1 MLRGSS
7 PLPSPEQ
14 LAAYPPEGRELIFRM
29 AQATQAHLHRIEL
42 ERLEH
47 RREKLR
53 ARAVDRAAQR
63 RQIARGQYL
72 GFGICVLFLAASAAV
87 ALLATSG
94 WGQLTA
100 SLLGGIGLSSLV
112 FVFIRGQ
119 QPRASRRL
127 RLRAPVRAT
136 TQSH

>member
-42 ERLEH
+42 ERLEL

-53 ARAVDRAAQR
+53 ARAIDRAAQR

-72 GFGICVLFLAASAAV
+72 GFGPPASELSEGTALYPTAALSRTAA
-87 ALLATSG
+87 A
-94 WGQLTA
+94 
-100 SLLGGIGLSSLV
+100 
-112 FVFIRGQ
+112 
-119 QPRASRRL
+119 
-127 RLRAPVRAT
+127 
-136 TQSH
+136 